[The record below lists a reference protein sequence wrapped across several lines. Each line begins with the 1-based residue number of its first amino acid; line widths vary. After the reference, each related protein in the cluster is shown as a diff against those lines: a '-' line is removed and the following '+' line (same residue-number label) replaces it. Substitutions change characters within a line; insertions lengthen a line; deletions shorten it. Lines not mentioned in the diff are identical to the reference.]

1 MAPSSAERP
10 VASGSAASRLRPGR
24 GGRRPRRRVAAL
36 GLAAAA
42 AARPLAASALAPAQR
57 APCPSSP
64 GRPPHPPAACEWR
77 PRLRLR
83 RPRPPR
89 RPRRPLAAPAQA
101 RARRA
106 VKSARPPLQPPRPL
120 HPRRRPRGAVARRR
134 SFWSIAACV
143 ANVCGLSGN
152 LDCCPACIRPVVP
165 AWVPPHPPQ
174 RIIRGMAAQRATA
187 LVSAGWPGAP
197 PPPRSLCSGLRL
209 CESLGGLVIYWG
221 TDSASAMRMA
231 WSGPKI
237 QSVIGDGE
245 GRDNVKEEECGL
257 GFEWE
262 A

>member
-106 VKSARPPLQPPRPL
+106 VKSAQPPLQPPRPL

-187 LVSAGWPGAP
+187 LWWIVQCASSSATPKTSW
-197 PPPRSLCSGLRL
+197 RIILCVIVAARLLLIHRMLTSAALAAKIMPQPLAIVWSALSHCVRPVWKPTSG
-209 CESLGGLVIYWG
+209 
-221 TDSASAMRMA
+221 
-231 WSGPKI
+231 
-237 QSVIGDGE
+237 
-245 GRDNVKEEECGL
+245 
-257 GFEWE
+257 
-262 A
+262 